1 MDTKRFFVYVRSH
14 PRAVALVPTQALSD
28 PEGTF
33 VAISALRADNSNGNG
48 ADSNGDIQI
57 TIDIERV
64 EKSLRYYSPLDID
77 AVYGCAGV
85 LDYQGDTYV
94 FIITQAQ
101 FLCNIADLDINAE
114 SKPIFRVTQVM
125 SLSLTDNIYDS
136 QAYRRMP
143 GAMYDD
149 IGPVDMDVY
158 GISNPCTQMCAFLA
172 NGAFYFSPHFDI
184 TRSLQSQKM
193 RTISA
198 DDPDIYDPDPKFQWN
213 NSLLLVFND
222 YRMHM
227 CNTSER
233 QLFDNAGYAVSL
245 IQGAVEPYFAGRYSN
260 GIESHP
266 DKAVMAVFLI
276 SRSSSMRSG
285 MRFLTRGVDD
295 EGGVANEVETEIIV
309 VTKAITFSHVQIR
322 GSIPVFWTQEG
333 FQIGSHRVHITRSVK
348 ATLPATK
355 RHFSDLLSRYKRVCA
370 VNLLKQHNNAQYDYT
385 GSAST
390 NSSMVAAAANGA
402 GYSEADLG
410 RFYKSM
416 IDAMG
421 LPRSLV
427 AYEAFD
433 YNGEIRGGHFDRV
446 NALVRQLN
454 PLLSSFQYF
463 MVSNESGTVLS
474 VQRGIQR
481 TNCIDCLD
489 RTNVVQS
496 VISRAVIGEFMRQ
509 SHIVSNETMSAALDG
524 LGRLWAS
531 NGNSISRL
539 YTGTGALK
547 SDVTTSGK
555 SGWAGFFSDA
565 SKSLSRLMQN
575 NFQDKGKQSTIDL
588 LLGSGDSGLVCRPVR
603 LYDPYES
610 VVATQLER
618 ELLKISR
625 RDMIH
630 VMLCTYNMHGKP
642 YSGEPLESWLAM
654 PQDMR
659 PDFVAIGFQEIVN
672 LDVQSVIAADNSN
685 RRVWEQALSAEI
697 NKQYRKAFAERA
709 DGEYALVSSEQLV
722 GVALLLFA
730 HESLL
735 PRLHNVQ
742 MVKYKTGLAGM
753 AGNKGCVAAH
763 MMLDDTSICI
773 VVAHLAA
780 GQSNVAER
788 NSDFH
793 TIRTGTRFR
802 RGMHIDDHD
811 YAFWLGDLNYRIDLP
826 SDQARKLVSAKQV
839 QSLMMYDQLSLQM
852 ASGKVFRGYSEAE
865 IHFAPTYK
873 FDTGTD
879 IYDTSEKM
887 RVPSWT
893 DRIMYRGK
901 DVHVLSYY
909 RDEIRLSDHKPVL
922 AIMKFEVLSIDKALK
937 RQITRNLYAQRHNDQ
952 AVLTKSKASNGSKIE
967 NLIDWAESPSR
978 ERPDIDLTR
987 ESDTVTPANPH
998 IAVKGSN
1005 IPDYLP
1011 PSSDT
1016 QAWWDI
1022 GGPVEQLV
1030 DNVKSTKP
1038 VYINPFASRISA
1050 IESYAVSPVNSI
1062 RSRSGSQSRSQSQI
1076 WIEDIKEP
1084 QKQLQSQPQ
1093 LIDVSE
1099 DPFADDGSGISWEPI
1114 QPH

>member
-1 MDTKRFFVYVRSH
+1 MDTKRFFVYIRSH
-14 PRAVALVPTQALSD
+14 PRAVALVPTQALTD

-33 VAISALRADNSNGNG
+33 VAISALSADNGNSSSV
-48 ADSNGDIQI
+48 DSNGDIRV

-101 FLCNIADLDINAE
+101 ALCNLSGLDANAE
-114 SKPIFRVTQVM
+114 SKPVFRVTQVM

-149 IGPVDMDVY
+149 IGPADIDVY
-158 GISNPCTQMCAFLA
+158 GISNPCSQMCTFLA
-172 NGAFYFSPHFDI
+172 NGAFYFSPRFDI

-193 RTISA
+193 RVISA
-198 DDPDIYDPDPKFQWN
+198 DDPDICDPDPKFQWN
-213 NSLLLVFND
+213 NNLLQIFND

-227 CNTSER
+227 CSANER
-233 QLFDNAGYAVSL
+233 QLFDYAGYAVSL
-245 IQGAVEPYFAGRYSN
+245 IQGAVESHYAGRYSD
-260 GIESHP
+260 IETHP
-266 DKAVMAVFLI
+266 DSAVIAAFLI

-295 EGGVANEVETEIIV
+295 EGGVANEVETEVIV
-309 VTKAITFSHVQIR
+309 ATKAITFSHVQIR

-333 FQIGSHRVHITRSVK
+333 FQIGSHRVRITRSVK

-370 VNLLKQHNNAQYDYT
+370 VNLLKQH
-385 GSAST
+385 GSQPGYNGVAT
-390 NSSMVAAAANGA
+390 AAAAGSSGTANGA
-402 GYSEADLG
+402 GFSEADLG
-410 RFYKSM
+410 TFYKTM

-433 YNGEIRGGHFDRV
+433 YNGEVRGGHFDRV
-446 NALVRQLN
+446 NTLIRQLN
-454 PLLSSFQYF
+454 PFLSNFQYY
-463 MVSNESGTVLS
+463 MVSNDSGTILS
-474 VQRGIQR
+474 VQRGVQR

-496 VISRAVIGEFMRQ
+496 VISRAVIGEFIRQ
-509 SHIVSNETMSAALDG
+509 SRIVSGSVMDAVLDG
-524 LGRLWAS
+524 LGRLWAA
-531 NGNSISRL
+531 NGNSISKL

-575 NFQDKGKQSTIDL
+575 NFQDKGKQTTIDL
-588 LLGSGDSGLVCRPVR
+588 LLGSGDSGLVCRPVK

-610 VVATQLER
+610 VVASQLEQ
-618 ELLKISR
+618 ELAKISR
-625 RDMIH
+625 KDMIH

-642 YSGEPLESWLAM
+642 YSGGPLGSWLAM
-654 PQDMR
+654 PRNMR
-659 PDFVAIGFQEIVN
+659 PDFIAIGFQEIVN

-685 RRVWEQALSAEI
+685 RRTWEQVLSAEI
-697 NKQYRKAFAERA
+697 NKQYRKAFADKA

-722 GVALLLFA
+722 GVALLFFA
-730 HESLL
+730 HDSLL

-763 MMLDDTSICI
+763 IMLDDTSICI
-773 VVAHLAA
+773 VAAHLAA

-793 TIRTGTRFR
+793 TIRMGTRFR

-826 SDQARKLVSAKQV
+826 SEQARKLVSQGQV

-852 ASGKVFRGYSEAE
+852 ASGKVFRGYSEPE
-865 IHFAPTYK
+865 VNFAPTYK
-873 FDTGTD
+873 FDSGTD

-901 DVHVLSYY
+901 DVNVLSYY

-922 AIMKFEVLSIDKALK
+922 AMMKFEVLSIDKALK
-937 RQITRNLYAQRHNDQ
+937 RQITRNLYAQRHKNQ
-952 AVLTKSKASNGSKIE
+952 AAMTNSWAGNGTKIE
-967 NLIDWAESPSR
+967 SLIDWAESPIQ
-978 ERPDIDLTR
+978 EKPDMELTKKSTSSDL
-987 ESDTVTPANPH
+987 P
-998 IAVKGSN
+998 
-1005 IPDYLP
+1005 P

-1016 QAWWDI
+1016 QAWWDV
-1022 GGPVEQLV
+1022 GGPVEHIV
-1030 DNVKSTKP
+1030 DASKAP
-1038 VYINPFASRISA
+1038 GAVYINPFAPRVSA
-1050 IESYAVSPVNSI
+1050 MDSYAVSPENSV
-1062 RSRSGSQSRSQSQI
+1062 RSRSLSQTRF
-1076 WIEDIKEP
+1076 DDLKDP
-1084 QKQLQSQPQ
+1084 QKQFQSQLQPQ
-1093 LIDVSE
+1093 LIDIPG
-1099 DPFADDGSGISWEPI
+1099 DPFADDGSGVSWEPI